1 MNSSIPD
8 IVLIGMPGSGKTT
21 IGRLLAEKL
30 QADFYDVD
38 QYIEKKYHDKIRELY
53 KNGEE
58 YFRELERKSIKEI
71 INKSPKI
78 IATGGGV
85 IKSKENM
92 DMLKENRVIIFINRP
107 LKEII
112 KDIDI
117 TRPIFNDKEEV
128 LFQLFKERYNL
139 YKKYSQI
146 EIINSGTLA
155 SVVDELIYKLKI

>member
-1 MNSSIPD
+1 
-8 IVLIGMPGSGKTT
+8 
-21 IGRLLAEKL
+21 
-30 QADFYDVD
+30 
-38 QYIEKKYHDKIRELY
+38 
-53 KNGEE
+53 
-58 YFRELERKSIKEI
+58 
-71 INKSPKI
+71 
-78 IATGGGV
+78 
-85 IKSKENM
+85 M